1 MLSGQLGGLFER
13 GKMKGERRGVMIGT
27 VCHFALFQ
35 LKELIVVEHGEKRIG
50 KERKGKTTFAHV
62 SVSERNDTPEVPEQS
77 RVSATAVKPLST
89 TLPPRVYGTACVSYF
104 RVCSLS
110 LISLVHHLITWTTFP
125 SLGRHF
131 SYTA

>member
-1 MLSGQLGGLFER
+1 
-13 GKMKGERRGVMIGT
+13 MKGERRGVMIGT

-77 RVSATAVKPLST
+77 RVSATAVKPLSI
-89 TLPPRVYGTACVSYF
+89 TLPPTEPRRVLFPRLLPITHFTCPPPYYMDDIP
-104 RVCSLS
+104 
-110 LISLVHHLITWTTFP
+110 ISRPPF
-125 SLGRHF
+125 
-131 SYTA
+131 